1 MNEKITHSGVVE
13 SIDGDRMRVRIV
25 QNSACGGCKAASF
38 CNAAESKEK
47 LIDVYGR
54 KAMGGHKVGDNVVI
68 AASGATGRKA
78 VMIGFGFPLVL
89 LIVAL
94 AIAYTVTGSE
104 PLAALISI
112 AVLVPYYIIVYFIRD
127 KLRHSFSFVVER

>member
-1 MNEKITHSGVVE
+1 MNEKITHSGIVD
-13 SIDGDRMRVRIV
+13 SIDGDRMRVRIR
-25 QNSACGGCKAASF
+25 QNSACGDCRAASF

-68 AASGATGRKA
+68 ATSGSVGRKA

-94 AIAYTVTGSE
+94 AITYTISHSE
-104 PLAALISI
+104 PLSALMSI
-112 AVLVPYYIIVYFIRD
+112 AVLVPYYIVVYIMRG
-127 KLRHSFSFVVER
+127 KLRHSFSFIVER